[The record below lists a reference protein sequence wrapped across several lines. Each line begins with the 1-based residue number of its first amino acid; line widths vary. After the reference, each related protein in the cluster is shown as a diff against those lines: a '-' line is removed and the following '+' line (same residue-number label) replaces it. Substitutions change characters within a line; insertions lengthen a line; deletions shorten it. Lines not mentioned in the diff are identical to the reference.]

1 MTIQN
6 FFLAFIAGGVICA
19 IVQIF
24 IDKTMLTP
32 ARILVSLVVIGVIL
46 YGAGVYDY
54 LFDIFGEGVS
64 LPLIG
69 FGASIARGV
78 KEGIEATGLM
88 GILTGGLTAT
98 SAGIT
103 AALILGLI
111 FSLLGKGR
119 PKRMA
124 KKR

>member
-1 MTIQN
+1 MSAQSI
-6 FFLAFIAGGVICA
+6 FLAFLGGGIICA

-32 ARILVSLVVIGVIL
+32 ARILTSLVVLGVVL
-46 YGAGVYDY
+46 GGSGAYEP
-54 LFDIFGEGVS
+54 LFNMFGCGVS

-69 FGASIARGV
+69 FGATIAKGV
-78 KEGIEATGLM
+78 KEAIDSTGLI

-98 SAGIT
+98 AAGIT

-111 FSLLGKGR
+111 FSAIGKGR
-119 PKRMA
+119 PKRMSRI
-124 KKR
+124 K